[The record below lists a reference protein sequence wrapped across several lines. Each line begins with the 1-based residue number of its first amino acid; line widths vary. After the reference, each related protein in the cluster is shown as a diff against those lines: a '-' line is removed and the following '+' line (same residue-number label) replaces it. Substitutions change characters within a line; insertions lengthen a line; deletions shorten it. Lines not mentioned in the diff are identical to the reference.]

1 MTHGEQFEV
10 ICRICLEPAPISLSD
25 DADLLA
31 EERLISPCA
40 CSGTQAFVHVKCLR
54 RWQKAVM
61 SSTRPGASHTAALIC
76 PVCTQKFSLV
86 PPQTGLASR
95 IVKVISNYSCEL
107 AGAFCVLSAC
117 YFAFAGLNLQTI
129 LDELEN
135 GIALAREILP
145 CSFNINMEEKC
156 LSGTC
161 SALASRLGSGQPSL
175 HPGSLLVA
183 TAAMPSSFFFG
194 SVVLIY
200 EHRRCSGSRGLILNM
215 PLEEERRFE
224 WETKSLPSMHSNAL
238 LKRVEH
244 GVGGPVAQNDWMI
257 LHRCACCITS
267 PQKQL
272 CRQTLGKEKHLTIDW
287 GVELL
292 PGVFLGRD
300 VSPVLLFAKEETP
313 VVSHQLL
320 HGHAEWFVGQLGSE
334 VKRGF
339 WLIEPNASEALL
351 AMAPQEL

>member
-1 MTHGEQFEV
+1 MTQGEQFEV

-25 DADLLA
+25 DDVLLA

-76 PVCTQKFSLV
+76 PVCTKKYSLA
-86 PPQTGLASR
+86 PPQAGLASR
-95 IVKVISNYSCEL
+95 VVKFISNYSCEL
-107 AGAFCVLSAC
+107 AGALCVLSAC
-117 YFAFAGLNLQTI
+117 YFAFMGLNLQTI

-161 SALASRLGSGQPSL
+161 STLASRLGSGQPSL
-175 HPGSLLVA
+175 HPGTLLVA
-183 TAAMPSSFFFG
+183 TAAMPSSFFVG
-194 SVVLIY
+194 SIVLIY

-224 WETKSLPSMHSNAL
+224 WETKSLVSMHGNAF

-257 LHRCACCITS
+257 LHRCACCVAS
-267 PQKQL
+267 PLKQS
-272 CRQTLGKEKHLTIDW
+272 CRRTLGKEKHLTIDW

-292 PGVFLGRD
+292 PGIFLGRD
-300 VSPVLLFAKEETP
+300 VSPVLLFTKEESP
-313 VVSHQLL
+313 VVSHQVL

-339 WLIEPNASEALL
+339 WLIESNVSEVLL